1 VQPGTLQH
9 FSNTSSIAVK
19 GRGAK
24 VWDRVCNWRLAT
36 RHGAAVRFD
45 FVLRDHADE
54 VHRQVEADANP
65 VERARRRGFS
75 PARVYREQFQPHPR
89 RERMF
94 IGSLAF
100 FAGFGGARVVTHAI
114 RAGVGPFHDLALGGR
129 HLHHLVFG
137 IGGLLG
143 TGYLWLLLVGTDV
156 QKGRRPYRATA
167 AAYGLASALT
177 LDELALWLNLE
188 DVYWAR
194 QGRESVDA
202 VAIFGSVLSVGL
214 WGGPFLRGLA
224 RELRKLR

>member
-1 VQPGTLQH
+1 M
-9 FSNTSSIAVK
+9 
-19 GRGAK
+19 
-24 VWDRVCNWRLAT
+24 
-36 RHGAAVRFD
+36 
-45 FVLRDHADE
+45 LRDDADE
-54 VHRQVEADANP
+54 VRRQVESDANP
-65 VERARRRGFS
+65 VQRARRRGFS

-94 IGSLAF
+94 IGSLTF
-100 FAGFGGARVVTHAI
+100 FAGFAGARVVTHAI
-114 RAGVGPFHDLALGGR
+114 RAGVGPFHDLNLGGR

-202 VAIFGSVLSVGL
+202 VAVFGSMLSVGL